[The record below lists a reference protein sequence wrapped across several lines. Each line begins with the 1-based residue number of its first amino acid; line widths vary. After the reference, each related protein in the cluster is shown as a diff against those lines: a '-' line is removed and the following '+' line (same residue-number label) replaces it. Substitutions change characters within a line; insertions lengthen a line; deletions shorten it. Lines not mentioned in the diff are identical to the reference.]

1 MKIEKDIRMLS
12 IMHFRMSSLLAFLS
26 HSMRLL
32 SYLAKPVNGVK
43 EERMVFNGMKCSI
56 FTSSSTEKGTLLSIH
71 GGAFAFPAASHHRKT
86 ASLYAACGYRVI
98 MPDYPLL
105 PFHHHPEAL
114 EKILELAESLDNL
127 SVIEGDSAGG
137 FLAIHTVSKL
147 KRKPDLMLIYPVV
160 MLDYE
165 TESMRKY
172 INTPMWN
179 ARNNRWMVKHYL
191 ASCIPP
197 ERNLQG
203 IRKAFVETAEY
214 DALHDEGIIIASELK
229 ALGTDTALSET
240 EGTLHG
246 YDFLWK
252 KPYVRKMISR
262 RIEWLEER

>member
-1 MKIEKDIRMLS
+1 MQNKSNLYEEYIKKFDMLKQGES
-12 IMHFRMSSLLAFLS
+12 VL
-26 HSMRLL
+26 
-32 SYLAKPVNGVK
+32 
-43 EERMVFNGMKCSI
+43 
-56 FTSSSTEKGTLLSIH
+56 T
-71 GGAFAFPAASHHRKT
+71 
-86 ASLYAACGYRVI
+86 
-98 MPDYPLL
+98 
-105 PFHHHPEAL
+105 PEAYIAMTANLLKEYNRDYAKNDGAEGIEADKQVEALGTRGDKELKELKL
-114 EKILELAESLDNL
+114 ERKRINAELKLQ
-127 SVIEGDSAGG
+127 GD
-137 FLAIHTVSKL
+137 K
-147 KRKPDLMLIYPVV
+147 
-160 MLDYE
+160 LDYE

-179 ARNNRWMVKHYL
+179 AKNNRWMVKHYL